1 VNRQR
6 FSFLQTIPILAVLC
20 ASTMFAQEMHQHA
33 PPVPSKSLTVRS
45 GDGKTLTLNPQELA
59 ALPHKSVAV
68 FNAHT
73 KANETYSGVSLASLL
88 DRVGAPLGE
97 KVHGPVLMTGVVA
110 EGTDGYKVLFA
121 LAEVDTAFH
130 NGDVIV
136 ADSVDGHPLGED
148 GAFKLVST
156 EDKHPA
162 RWVRNLTAISVFN
175 AKP

>member
-1 VNRQR
+1 MNRPR
-6 FSFLQTIPILAVLC
+6 FSPLQTIPILAVLC
-20 ASTMFAQEMHQHA
+20 TSTLFAQEMHQHA
-33 PPVPSKSLTVRS
+33 PSVPSKSLTVRS
-45 GDGKTLTLNPQELA
+45 SDGKTLTLNPQELA

-73 KANETYSGVSLASLL
+73 KANETYSGVPLASLL

-97 KVHGPVLMTGVVA
+97 KVHGAVLMTGVVA

-130 NGDVIV
+130 NGDVFV
-136 ADSVDGHPLGED
+136 ADSMDGHPLGED

-156 EDKHPA
+156 EDKRPA
-162 RWVRNLTAISVFN
+162 RRVRNLITISIFN
-175 AKP
+175 AKR